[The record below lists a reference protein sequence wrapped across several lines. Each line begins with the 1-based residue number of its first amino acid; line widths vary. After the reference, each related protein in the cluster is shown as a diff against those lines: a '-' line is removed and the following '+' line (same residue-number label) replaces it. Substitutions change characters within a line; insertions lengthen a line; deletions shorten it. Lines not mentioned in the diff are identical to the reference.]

1 MLELGKDS
9 IKHHRSMAKIINK
22 LKINKVHVYGKDIKK
37 TYQSLKKNK
46 RGLVL
51 KNIHQIKD
59 LINEELSNMD
69 YLMVKGSNST
79 GLNKQFKLLK
89 NNRLNAL

>member
-37 TYQSLKKNK
+37 TYQRFKK
-46 RGLVL
+46 
-51 KNIHQIKD
+51 IKKD
-59 LINEELSNMD
+59 W
-69 YLMVKGSNST
+69 Y
-79 GLNKQFKLLK
+79 
-89 NNRLNAL
+89 